1 MGKNAKN
8 IATHEV
14 AAAVRRPG
22 FAALIAVT
30 IFLGA
35 FLLFQVQPLV
45 GRFLLPW
52 FGGSPE
58 VWTTCMLFFQLFLL
72 AGYGWA
78 HLCIRFLTPRRQSLA
93 QIGLL
98 VIAAVTLSVVPA
110 DSLKPSPTDN
120 PILKILLIC
129 AASVGL
135 PYFLLST
142 TGPVLQSWFARL
154 LPGQS
159 PYRLY
164 ALSNAGSLLALVSFP
179 FFFEPHFTRLAI
191 GRFWS
196 AGFLVYA
203 GLYAA
208 VAMIQWKSSPAAT
221 LASKSEPLKP
231 AAKISRSLFWL
242 WIALPACASVELLAV
257 TTKITQDIAV
267 IPFLWIAPLSLY
279 LLSFII
285 CFDHPRWYVR
295 PVFLILFMAGIIG
308 VIIAR
313 NFEENLGVG
322 TLIGLYLAMLFFC
335 SMVCHGEL
343 FRLRPESS
351 HLTAYYLAISAG
363 GAIGGILVAVVAPL
377 IFRVYHELH
386 LGLLASAAVV
396 MMAQQGLK
404 SDQHKRRR
412 IWVTALVIVGA
423 IGIVFQGRKSVKD
436 QTAIVNARNFFGV
449 LTVWEEAPQDP
460 KLHKLLLQHGTT
472 FHGLQFQAPAKKLL
486 PTAYYSP
493 TSGIGRLLDS
503 MPKQDHRRI
512 GIVGLGVGTI
522 AIYGKPTDQ
531 ICFYEIN
538 PEVERLARKYFTYL
552 SASKANVQI
561 LLGDARLT
569 LENQPPQQYDVLV
582 LDAFSS
588 DSVPVHLL
596 TKEALEIYLKQLG
609 DDGVLAFHISS
620 NHLNLKKVVW
630 RLAEEFQLHSAWIE
644 CDENPQSGTLSSDW
658 ILLSRNAAI
667 LDTPAIVEA
676 ANPPITDDSRVDLW
690 TDDHMNLLQ
699 ILKKKDE

>member
-1 MGKNAKN
+1 MTNKVKQTTKTQA
-8 IATHEV
+8 ATV
-14 AAAVRRPG
+14 KRPG

-78 HLCIRFLTPRRQSLA
+78 HLCIRFLTSRRQSLV

-179 FFFEPHFTRLAI
+179 LFFEPYFTRLAI
-191 GRFWS
+191 AKFWS

-208 VAMIQWKSSPAAT
+208 AAVIQWKSSPAAT

-267 IPFLWIAPLSLY
+267 VPFLWIVPLSLY

-308 VIIAR
+308 VIIAI
-313 NFEENLGVG
+313 NLGEHLN
-322 TLIGLYLAMLFFC
+322 TATMIGLYLAMLFFC

-343 FRLRPESS
+343 FRLRPDSS

-396 MMAQQGLK
+396 MMAQQELK
-404 SDQHKRRR
+404 PDQQKRRR

-436 QTAIVNARNFFGV
+436 QTAIINVRNFFGV
-449 LTVWEEAPQDP
+449 LTVWEEAPQIPED
-460 KLHKLLLQHGTT
+460 HKLLLQHGTT
-472 FHGLQFQAPAKKLL
+472 FHGLQFQAPDKKLL
-486 PTAYYSP
+486 PTSYYSP
-493 TSGIGRLLDS
+493 TSGVGRLLES

-522 AIYGKPTDQ
+522 AIYGNPTDL

-538 PEVERLARKYFTYL
+538 PEVERLARRYFTYL
-552 SASKANVQI
+552 SESKADIRI

-569 LENQPPQQYDVLV
+569 LENQPPQNYDVLV
-582 LDAFSS
+582 LDAFNS

-596 TKEALEIYLKQLG
+596 TKEAIEIYLKHLNS
-609 DDGVLAFHISS
+609 DGVLAFHISS
-620 NHLNLKKVVW
+620 NYLNLAKVVW
-630 RLAEEFQLHSAWIE
+630 RMAEEYHLHSVFIE
-644 CDENPQSGTLSSDW
+644 GEINPQSGTVFSDW
-658 ILLSRNAAI
+658 ILLSRNPAMLATPQITRAI
-667 LDTPAIVEA
+667 STQTP
-676 ANPPITDDSRVDLW
+676 DSSGVNLW

-699 ILKKKDE
+699 ILKKKGE

>member
-1 MGKNAKN
+1 MTNKVKQ
-8 IATHEV
+8 TTKTQ
-14 AAAVRRPG
+14 AAAVKRPG
-22 FAALIAVT
+22 FATLIAVT

-72 AGYGWA
+72 ASYGWA
-78 HLCIRFLTPRRQSLA
+78 HLCIRFLTPRQQSLA

-164 ALSNAGSLLALVSFP
+164 ALSNTGSLMALVSFP
-179 FFFEPHFTRLAI
+179 LFFEPYFTRLAI
-191 GRFWS
+191 AKFWS

-208 VAMIQWKSSPAAT
+208 AAVIRWKSSPTAT

-231 AAKISRSLFWL
+231 AAKISQSLFWL

-267 IPFLWIAPLSLY
+267 VPFLWIVPLSLY

-343 FRLRPESS
+343 FRLRPDSS

-404 SDQHKRRR
+404 PDQQKRRR
-412 IWVTALVIVGA
+412 IWVTALVFVGA

-436 QTAIVNARNFFGV
+436 QTAIINVRNFFGV
-449 LTVWEEAPQDP
+449 LTVWEEAPQIPED
-460 KLHKLLLQHGTT
+460 HKLLLQHGTT
-472 FHGLQFQAPAKKLL
+472 FHGLQFQAPDKKLL
-486 PTAYYSP
+486 PTSYYSH
-493 TSGIGRLLDS
+493 TSGVGLLLES

-522 AIYGKPTDQ
+522 AIYGNPTDL

-538 PEVERLARKYFTYL
+538 PEVERLARRYFTYL
-552 SASKANVQI
+552 SESKADIRI

-569 LENQPPQQYDVLV
+569 LENQPPQNYDVLV
-582 LDAFSS
+582 LDAFNS

-596 TKEALEIYLKQLG
+596 TKEAIEIYLKHLNSN
-609 DDGVLAFHISS
+609 GVLAFHISS
-620 NHLNLKKVVW
+620 NYLNLAKVVW
-630 RLAEEFQLHSAWIE
+630 RMAEEYHLHSVFIE
-644 CDENPQSGTLSSDW
+644 GEINPQSGTVFSDW
-658 ILLSRNAAI
+658 ILLSRNPAMLATPQITRAI
-667 LDTPAIVEA
+667 STQTP
-676 ANPPITDDSRVDLW
+676 DSSGVNLW

-699 ILKKKDE
+699 ILKPRVQ